1 MNKAF
6 YPHCNNEVSYHV
18 IKETIKDYKVDI
30 LQNMGVSNI
39 CRI

>member
-6 YPHCNNEVSYHV
+6 YQHCNNEVS
-18 IKETIKDYKVDI
+18 KETIKDYKVDI